1 MHQQNKPKKRDKKMI
16 EALLLV
22 GGIILGGGAVA
33 LLGNKKPTDD
43 KTSQTQ
49 QEVIKQLTDLD
60 MIKELCHPD
69 KIKTAE
75 GLLTCRELT
84 CLVYTRGID
93 SQTSGKTCEE
103 ISNMQNSIMIMEYC
117 KDRFEDKTDCY
128 DVFWRRK

>member
-1 MHQQNKPKKRDKKMI
+1 MI
-16 EALLLV
+16 EALLV
-22 GGIILGGGAVA
+22 IGGMILGGGAVA
-33 LLGNKKPTDD
+33 LFNKKPPVTDD

-69 KIKTAE
+69 KVTTAA

-103 ISNMQNSIMIMEYC
+103 ISNMQNSVMIMEYC
-117 KDRFEDKTDCY
+117 KDRFEDATDCY